1 MIMAKYLAIGARQ
14 INVNIF
20 LKYDDAS
27 NTAIVAEYTIIILEI
42 YGCRK
47 INIIPRPL
55 CRLDMYLKGLIIFEK
70 CRTTIPKGYH

>member
-27 NTAIVAEYTIIILEI
+27 NTAIVAEYTILLEI
-42 YGCRK
+42 NGRRK
-47 INIIPRPL
+47 R
-55 CRLDMYLKGLIIFEK
+55 D
-70 CRTTIPKGYH
+70 

>member
-27 NTAIVAEYTIIILEI
+27 NTAIVAEYTILLEI
-42 YGCRK
+42 NGRRK
-47 INIIPRPL
+47 RDYNSSTLIPRPL
-55 CRLDMYLKGLIIFEK
+55 
-70 CRTTIPKGYH
+70 